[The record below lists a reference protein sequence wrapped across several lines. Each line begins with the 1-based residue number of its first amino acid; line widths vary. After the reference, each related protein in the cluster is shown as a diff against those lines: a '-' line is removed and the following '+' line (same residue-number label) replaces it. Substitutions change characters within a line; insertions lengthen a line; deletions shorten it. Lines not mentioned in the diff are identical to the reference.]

1 MNITF
6 RARHFWNNLQNT
18 NLYNI
23 QHDGYWTERTDLSPA
38 RYNVNYNAFNLDV
51 FYTWDFRLGSRLIL
65 GWKNWLARDY
75 EYYINGYS
83 YKNYTSNASQLLSK
97 PHGNEFTVRFIYFL
111 NYQQLGI
118 RNEKL
123 KMRNKK

>member
-1 MNITF
+1 LTF
-6 RARHFWNNLQNT
+6 RARHFWNNLRNT

-23 QHDGYWTERTDLSPA
+23 KPDGYWTERTDLIPDN
-38 RYNVNYNAFNLDV
+38 YNVNYNAFNLDV

-65 GWKNWLARDY
+65 GWKNWLAKDY
-75 EYYINGYS
+75 AYHINGYNYKS
-83 YKNYTSNASQLLSK
+83 YGSNAGQLFST
-97 PHGNEFTVRFIYFL
+97 PHGNEFTIRFIYFL

-123 KMRNKK
+123 KMKNKK